1 MVLVSHLYKFIYIKN
16 KKVAGTSVETFF
28 GKYCIDQNKPY
39 HYSEKTEEVIS
50 IFGIIGSRMNKYNI
64 WCNLLNLDKWYNHK
78 PATLIKR
85 DLPNGIFDRYFKFCV
100 VRNPWDALVSRYHWD
115 KSNLSFIDWIK
126 KYDFQQQNNWDIYTI
141 NDIPVCNFYIRFE
154 NLKEDIIKVCKI
166 LKITNYNLDDLPNY
180 KSNYR
185 NSKKHYR
192 EYYDSETQ
200 NIVYQKYKKEIQF
213 FDYAF

>member
-1 MVLVSHLYKFIYIKN
+1 MIFYLMEYQCLLYDRSTLVL
-16 KKVAGTSVETFF
+16 EE
-28 GKYCIDQNKPY
+28 Y
-39 HYSEKTEEVIS
+39 HNSY
-50 IFGIIGSRMNKYNI
+50 YN
-64 WCNLLNLDKWYNHK
+64 
-78 PATLIKR
+78 
-85 DLPNGIFDRYFKFCV
+85 
-100 VRNPWDALVSRYHWD
+100 
-115 KSNLSFIDWIK
+115 
-126 KYDFQQQNNWDIYTI
+126 FQQQNNWDIYTI

-200 NIVYQKYKKEIQF
+200 NIVYQKYKKEIQYF
-213 FDYAF
+213 GYNF